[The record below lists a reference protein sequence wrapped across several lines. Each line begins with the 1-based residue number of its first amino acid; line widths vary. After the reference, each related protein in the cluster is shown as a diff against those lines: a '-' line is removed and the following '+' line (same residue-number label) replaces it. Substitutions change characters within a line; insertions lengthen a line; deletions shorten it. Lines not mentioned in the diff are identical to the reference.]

1 MDISIVFMGYI
12 TSFLQTQSAF
22 HSNEANLD
30 FGLLAEQR
38 RKIGDCRTIEVE
50 LYAHLTLP
58 IELSRL

>member
-1 MDISIVFMGYI
+1 MGYI

-38 RKIGDCRTIEVE
+38 KKIGDCRTIEVE